1 MGRFKLHSNYKP
13 AGGQPQA
20 IEALVAQLDAGKEDM
35 VLLGVTGAGK
45 TFTVANLVERIQ
57 RPTLVMAHNKTLA
70 GQLYQEFKDLF
81 PENAVEYFVSYYDY
95 YQPEAY
101 VPTTDTYIEKDSQI
115 NDEIDRM
122 RHSATRSV
130 LERRDVIVVASV
142 SCIYGIG
149 SPDYYRSLMITLR
162 VGDRLDRDLFLRR
175 LVDLQYQRND
185 LDFHRGTF
193 RVRGEA
199 IEVFRAHENDRA
211 VRIGFYGDEIEEL
224 EEIDPL
230 TGELKAVI
238 DKAIIF
244 PASHFVTPAAEMQR
258 SMDAIRGE
266 LGERLA
272 EYERENQILYLQ
284 RLEQRTKYDLEL
296 LELFGH
302 CKGIENYSRHLDGR
316 PAGTPPATLIDYF
329 PDDFLCVVDES
340 HATLPQIRGMYKGDQ
355 SRKKT
360 LVDFGFRL
368 PSALDN
374 RPLNFD
380 EWEERVGQVL
390 YVSATPGD
398 WEMERAGDLVELLI
412 RPTGLIDPEVVIRPV
427 TTQVDDLLGELRE
440 RIAAGERA
448 LVGTLTRRMAEDL
461 TEYLGEVG
469 IRARYLHADVDT
481 LDRIELLQGLR
492 EGQFDVLVGINL
504 LREGLDLP
512 EVSLV
517 AVLDADR
524 EGFLRGVRS
533 LIQVSGRAA
542 RNVRGR
548 VIFYADKMTRSINEA
563 VAEMERRRAIQ
574 VAYNHEHGITPR
586 SILKPLLP
594 FERYVQKAKEEGRP
608 VLGRTR
614 TQLEAEIE
622 DLAKKMYAAAE
633 RLEFETAAKLRDD
646 VHALRQ
652 LLMARGS
659 N

>member
-1 MGRFKLHSNYKP
+1 MGKFKLHSRFEP
-13 AGGQPQA
+13 AGGQPAA
-20 IEALVAQLDAGKEDM
+20 IDALAAQIESGKEDV

-45 TFTVANLVERIQ
+45 TFTVANLIERFQ
-57 RPTLVMAHNKTLA
+57 RPTLVMAHNKILA
-70 GQLYQEFKDLF
+70 GQLYQEFKELF

-149 SPDYYRSLMITLR
+149 SPDYYREMMLTLR
-162 VGDRLDRDLFLRR
+162 VGDHLDREVLLRR

-185 LDFHRGTF
+185 VDFHRGTF
-193 RVRGEA
+193 RVRGDA

-230 TGELKAVI
+230 TGELKAVLEQ
-238 DKAIIF
+238 AIVF
-244 PASHFVTPAAEMQR
+244 PSSHFVTPSDQMQR
-258 SMDAIRGE
+258 SMDAIQGE
-266 LGERLA
+266 LAKRLA
-272 EYERENQILYLQ
+272 EFERENKILYLQ
-284 RLEQRTKYDLEL
+284 RLEERTKFDLEM

-302 CKGIENYSRHLDGR
+302 CKGIENYSRHMDGR
-316 PAGTPPATLIDYF
+316 AAGTPPATLLDYF

-340 HATLPQIRGMYKGDQ
+340 HATLPQIRGMFKGDR
-355 SRKKT
+355 SRKQT

-380 EWEERVGQVL
+380 EWEERVNQVL
-390 YVSATPGD
+390 HISATPGD
-398 WEMERAGDLVELLI
+398 WEMEKAGDAVELLV
-412 RPTGLIDPEVVIRPV
+412 RPTGLLDPEVIIRPV
-427 TTQVDDLLGELRE
+427 GTQVDDLLGELRE
-440 RIAAGERA
+440 RIDAGERA

-469 IRARYLHADVDT
+469 IRARYMHADVET
-481 LDRIELLQGLR
+481 LDRMELLHGLR
-492 EGQFDVLVGINL
+492 EGKFDVLVGINL

-548 VIFYADKMTRSINEA
+548 VILYADKITRSIREATDEMDRRRQVQMAYNEKHSIIPRSIEKPLQPFERF
-563 VAEMERRRAIQ
+563 VAKVRKERRAI
-574 VAYNHEHGITPR
+574 
-586 SILKPLLP
+586 
-594 FERYVQKAKEEGRP
+594 
-608 VLGRTR
+608 LGGSRE
-614 TQLEAEIE
+614 QLEREIE
-622 DLAKKMYAAAE
+622 TLSKQMFAAADK
-633 RLEFETAAKLRDD
+633 LEFETAAKLRDD
-646 VHALRQ
+646 VHDLRQ
-652 LLMARGS
+652 LLMVRGQQ
-659 N
+659 

>member
-1 MGRFKLHSNYKP
+1 MTRFKLHSKFDP

-20 IEALVAQLDAGKEDM
+20 IDALEAQLRAGKEDT

-45 TFTVANLVERIQ
+45 TFTVANLVERLQ

-81 PENAVEYFVSYYDY
+81 PDNAVEYFVSYYDY

-101 VPTTDTYIEKDSQI
+101 VPTTDTYIEKDSQV

-130 LERRDVIVVASV
+130 LERRDVLVVASV

-149 SPDYYRSLMITLR
+149 SPDYYRSLMLTLR
-162 VGDRLDRDLFLRR
+162 VGDRLDRDAFLRR
-175 LVDLQYQRND
+175 LVDLQHQRND
-185 LDFHRGTF
+185 VDFHRGTF
-193 RVRGEA
+193 RVRGDA

-211 VRIGFYGDEIEEL
+211 VRVSFYGDEIEEI

-230 TGELKAVI
+230 TGEFKATI

-244 PASHFVTPAAEMQR
+244 PATHFVTPAEEMNR

-302 CKGIENYSRHLDGR
+302 CKGIENYSRHMDGR
-316 PAGTPPATLIDYF
+316 AAGTPPPTLIDYF

-340 HATLPQIRGMYKGDQ
+340 HVSLPQIRGMYKGDQ

-390 YVSATPGD
+390 HISATPGD
-398 WEMERAGDLVELLI
+398 WELERAGEAVELI
-412 RPTGLIDPEVVIRPV
+412 VRPTGLIDPEVMIRPV
-427 TTQVDDLLGELRE
+427 ATQVDDLIGELRD

-469 IRARYLHADVDT
+469 IRARYMHADVDT

-533 LIQVSGRAA
+533 LVQVSGRAA
-542 RNVRGR
+542 RNVNGR
-548 VIFYADKMTRSINEA
+548 VILYADKRTRSIQEA
-563 VAEMERRRAIQ
+563 LSEMDRRRKVQ
-574 VAYNHEHGITPR
+574 VAYNEEHGITPR
-586 SILKPLLP
+586 SIEKPLLP
-594 FERYVQKAKEEGRP
+594 FERYVEKAKEEGRP

-614 TQLEAEIE
+614 DQLEAEIK
-622 DLAKKMYAAAE
+622 DLSKKMYEAAE

-652 LLMARGS
+652 LMLARS
-659 N
+659 KD

>member
-1 MGRFKLHSNYKP
+1 MAKFKLHSKFDP
-13 AGGQPQA
+13 AGGQPAA
-20 IEALVAQLDAGKEDM
+20 IDALGAQIESGKGDV

-45 TFTVANLVERIQ
+45 TFTVANIIERTQ
-57 RPTLVMAHNKTLA
+57 RPTLVMAHNKILA

-149 SPDYYRSLMITLR
+149 SPDYYREMMLTLR
-162 VGDRLDRDLFLRR
+162 VGERLDREALLRR

-185 LDFHRGTF
+185 VDFHRGTF
-193 RVRGEA
+193 RVRGDA

-230 TGELKAVI
+230 TGELKAVL
-238 DKAIIF
+238 DQAIVF
-244 PASHFVTPAAEMQR
+244 PSSHFVTPADQMQR

-266 LGERLA
+266 LAVRLA
-272 EYERENQILYLQ
+272 EYEGENKILYLQ
-284 RLEQRTKYDLEL
+284 RLEERTKYDLEM

-316 PAGTPPATLIDYF
+316 APGTPPATLLDYF

-340 HATLPQIRGMYKGDQ
+340 HATLPQIRGMSKGDR
-355 SRKKT
+355 SRKQT

-380 EWEERVGQVL
+380 EWEERVNQVL
-390 YVSATPGD
+390 HISATPGD
-398 WEMERAGDLVELLI
+398 WEMERAKEPVELLV
-412 RPTGLIDPEVVIRPV
+412 RPTGLLDPEVIIRPV
-427 TTQVDDLLGELRE
+427 ATQVDDLLGELRE
-440 RIAAGERA
+440 RIEAGERA

-469 IRARYLHADVDT
+469 IRARYMHADVET
-481 LDRIELLQGLR
+481 LDRMELLHGLR
-492 EGQFDVLVGINL
+492 EGKFDVLVGINL

-548 VIFYADKMTRSINEA
+548 VILYADKITRSIKEA
-563 VAEMERRRAIQ
+563 TDEMDRRRQIQ
-574 VAYNHEHGITPR
+574 LAYNEEHNITPR
-586 SILKPLLP
+586 SIKKPLMP
-594 FERYVQKAKEEGRP
+594 FERYVAKVKEKGRKVP
-608 VLGRTR
+608 SGTR
-614 TQLEAEIE
+614 EQLEREIE
-622 DLAKKMYAAAE
+622 KLSKQMFAAAE
-633 RLEFETAAKLRDD
+633 KLEFETAAALRDD
-646 VHALRQ
+646 VHDLRQ
-652 LLMARGS
+652 FLMARGQE
-659 N
+659 

>member
-1 MGRFKLHSNYKP
+1 MTRFKLHSKFDP

-20 IEALVAQLDAGKEDM
+20 IDALEAQLRAGKEDT

-45 TFTVANLVERIQ
+45 TFTVANLVERLQ

-81 PENAVEYFVSYYDY
+81 PDNAVEYFVSYYDY

-101 VPTTDTYIEKDSQI
+101 VPTTDTYIEKDSQV

-130 LERRDVIVVASV
+130 LERRDVLVVASV

-149 SPDYYRSLMITLR
+149 SPDYYRSLMLTLR
-162 VGDRLDRDLFLRR
+162 VGDRLDRDAFLRR
-175 LVDLQYQRND
+175 LVDLQHQRND
-185 LDFHRGTF
+185 VDFHRGTF
-193 RVRGEA
+193 RVRGDA

-211 VRIGFYGDEIEEL
+211 VRVSFYGDEIEEI

-230 TGELKAVI
+230 TGEFKATI

-244 PASHFVTPAAEMQR
+244 PATHFVTPAEEMNR

-302 CKGIENYSRHLDGR
+302 CKGIENYSRHMDGR
-316 PAGTPPATLIDYF
+316 AAGTPPATLIDYF

-340 HATLPQIRGMYKGDQ
+340 HVSLPQIRGMYKGDQ

-390 YVSATPGD
+390 HISATPGD
-398 WEMERAGDLVELLI
+398 WELERAGEAVELI
-412 RPTGLIDPEVVIRPV
+412 VRPTGLIDPEVMIRPV
-427 TTQVDDLLGELRE
+427 ATQVDDLIGELRD

-469 IRARYLHADVDT
+469 IRARYMHADVDT

-533 LIQVSGRAA
+533 LVQVSGRAA
-542 RNVRGR
+542 RNVNGR
-548 VIFYADKMTRSINEA
+548 VILYADKRTRSIQEA
-563 VAEMERRRAIQ
+563 LSEMDRRRKVQ
-574 VAYNHEHGITPR
+574 VAYNEEHGITPR
-586 SILKPLLP
+586 SIEKPLLP
-594 FERYVQKAKEEGRP
+594 FERYVEKAKEEGRP

-614 TQLEAEIE
+614 DQLEAEIK
-622 DLAKKMYAAAE
+622 DLSKKMYEAAE

-652 LLMARGS
+652 LMLARS
-659 N
+659 KD